1 MEKGLSS
8 QCISLVLHN
17 IKTEAEERNTEGGS
31 GLDES
36 AIKPN

>member
-1 MEKGLSS
+1 MEKGLAS
-8 QCISLVLHN
+8 QCISQVLHN
-17 IKTEAEERNTEGGS
+17 IKMEAEERNSEGGS